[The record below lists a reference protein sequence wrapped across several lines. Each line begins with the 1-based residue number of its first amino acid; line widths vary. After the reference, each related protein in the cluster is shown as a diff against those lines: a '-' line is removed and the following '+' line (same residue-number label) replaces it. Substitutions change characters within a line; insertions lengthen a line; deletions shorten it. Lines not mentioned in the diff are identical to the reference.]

1 MPEAVDVVVATFSV
15 ALVTPP
21 ATTLTITLVPVKVE
35 LVKDI
40 EGPLATNGD
49 TEAVMVTLPAKPK
62 TLPTVTEE
70 TPEEPA
76 AKDRE
81 ELLAVILKSTV
92 FTLKRRKCCRGPLIA
107 VTLTV

>member
-1 MPEAVDVVVATFSV
+1 VDVVVATFSV

-21 ATTLTITLVPVKVE
+21 ATTLTIRLVPVKVE
-35 LVKDI
+35 LLKDI
-40 EGPLATNGD
+40 KGPLVTNGD

-70 TPEEPA
+70 TTEAPG

-81 ELLAVILKSTV
+81 GLLAVILKSTV
-92 FTLKRRKCCRGPLIA
+92 FTVTTRKCCRIPLIA
-107 VTLTV
+107 VTLMV